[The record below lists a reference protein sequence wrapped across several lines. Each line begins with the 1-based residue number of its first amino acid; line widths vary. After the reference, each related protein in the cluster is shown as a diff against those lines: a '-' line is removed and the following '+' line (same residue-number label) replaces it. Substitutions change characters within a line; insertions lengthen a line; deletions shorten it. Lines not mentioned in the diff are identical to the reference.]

1 MNRADKLKILLEK
14 LSLNQ
19 SRFAA
24 AMGMAQNSISSLI
37 NERAPISEKFIR
49 LVQHTYNVDP
59 SWWDDDESAPRFLN
73 PDAPRPDALTAQE
86 RKLLDNYRSLDTHRK
101 SELYNYSEYLRGN
114 KLAHDNSEGKG

>member
-1 MNRADKLKILLEK
+1 MRAEKLRRLMEFLNFNQQQFADPLGMNRASIANILRGK
-14 LSLNQ
+14 NAVSD
-19 SRFAA
+19 
-24 AMGMAQNSISSLI
+24 
-37 NERAPISEKFIR
+37 KFIR

-114 KLAHDNSEGKG
+114 KLAQDKSEGKG